1 MQTHKQLTKAN
12 KEQDPF
18 VLYTY
23 FVNDDV
29 TTSTVDHG
37 FEPRLGQIKE
47 YKVSMYCFSAKHTAL
62 RRKSKH

>member
-1 MQTHKQLTKAN
+1 MQKHKQLTKAN

-37 FEPRLGQIKE
+37 FEGRTWVRAPIRSNQRI
-47 YKVSMYCFSAKHTAL
+47 
-62 RRKSKH
+62 